1 MVVPSAIRPG
11 AGFSGGSSSTNFSPS
26 RLVVRTRACASG
38 GNATSPLTATVTS
51 AVQSGP
57 TAMSVTVPTDT
68 SATFTSDCGT
78 RSTTSVNSMVS
89 R

>member
-1 MVVPSAIRPG
+1 MVAPSAIRPG
-11 AGFSGGSSSTNFSPS
+11 AGLRGGSSSTNFSPS
-26 RLVVRTRACASG
+26 RLVVRTRASASG
-38 GNATSPLTATVTS
+38 GSATSPLTRTVTS

-57 TAMSVTVPTDT
+57 TRMSLTVPTGT

-78 RSTTSVNSMVS
+78 RSMTSVNSIVS